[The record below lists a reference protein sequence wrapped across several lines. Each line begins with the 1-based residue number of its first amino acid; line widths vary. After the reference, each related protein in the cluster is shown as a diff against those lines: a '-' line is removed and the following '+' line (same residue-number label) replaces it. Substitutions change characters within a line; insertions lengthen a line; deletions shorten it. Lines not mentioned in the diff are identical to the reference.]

1 MCFRKDLGDKSDVKE
16 VIDGEIT
23 IKSHTSGGKSK
34 KKLKY
39 RKYKGNPHLL
49 LVPQSFFDVVIENKV
64 KSKGISQPFA
74 KVRAILTSDFK
85 DKGHDDVKRFISS
98 VLKLKIFGYWVLFW
112 SKFPFSSGLNL
123 RSKI

>member
-74 KVRAILTSDFK
+74 KFRAILTSDFK

-98 VLKLKIFGYWVLFW
+98 VLKLKIFGYWVLFGA
-112 SKFPFSSGLNL
+112 SSL
-123 RSKI
+123 SHPD